1 MSVIPAAT
9 SSPPTTTNAGL
20 TKNLLTSTD
29 FLQILVA
36 EFQNQDPTTP
46 VDPTQFASQLVEFSN
61 LGQLESIDTA
71 VQQTPSNE
79 LQTASSLIGR
89 EVVAAGSS
97 VGVKGGKATS
107 IVYAPAT
114 SDSYQALVYDSGGN
128 QVDDVSLGQL
138 QAGSV
143 QTFTW
148 QPSSSISDGA
158 YAVNIVNSQ
167 NTPVQGTLEQGVV
180 QNVSLSGS
188 AVQLDLGNL
197 VLSQSAVE
205 EVARNPNADRS
216 RRTKNVWQH
225 AIDYSNRITGRRYR
239 ASGGER

>member
-1 MSVIPAAT
+1 MIGIPATA
-9 SSPPTTTNAGL
+9 SSPPTNPSTELPATNA
-20 TKNLLTSTD
+20 LTSTD

-71 VQQTPSNE
+71 VQKSPSTD

-89 EVVAAGSS
+89 EVVAAGNS
-97 VGVKGGKATS
+97 VGIKSGKATS

-114 SDSYQALVYDSGGN
+114 ADSYQALVYDARGN
-128 QVDDVSLGQL
+128 QVDNVSLGDL
-138 QAGSV
+138 QAGSL

-148 QPSSSISDGA
+148 QPSSSTSDGA
-158 YAVNIVNSQ
+158 YTVNIVNSHSAS
-167 NTPVQGTLEQGVV
+167 VQGTLEQGVV
-180 QNVSLSGS
+180 QNVSLSGG

-197 VLSQSAVE
+197 TLSQSAVQ
-205 EVARNPNADRS
+205 EVAQP
-216 RRTKNVWQH
+216 
-225 AIDYSNRITGRRYR
+225 
-239 ASGGER
+239 

>member
-1 MSVIPAAT
+1 MSTIPAAT
-9 SSPPTTTNAGL
+9 SSTPTNTSTDL
-20 TKNLLTSTD
+20 TANLLTSAD

-46 VDPTQFASQLVEFSN
+46 VDPTEFASQLVQFAN

-71 VQQTPSNE
+71 VTQSPTSL
-79 LQTASSLIGR
+79 LQSASSLIGS

-97 VGVKGGKATS
+97 VGVTSGKATS

-114 SDSYQALVYDSGGN
+114 TDSYTALVSDSNGN
-128 QVDDVSLGQL
+128 QVDSVSLGAL

-148 QPSSSISDGA
+148 QPSSSISDGT
-158 YAVNIVNSQ
+158 YTVSIVNSQ

-197 VLSQSAVE
+197 VLSQSAVQ
-205 EVARNPNADRS
+205 EVAQP
-216 RRTKNVWQH
+216 
-225 AIDYSNRITGRRYR
+225 
-239 ASGGER
+239 

>member
-1 MSVIPAAT
+1 MIGIPATT
-9 SSPPTTTNAGL
+9 SSPSTPSSSTNTSSDLPATNA
-20 TKNLLTSTD
+20 LTSTD

-71 VQQTPSNE
+71 VTQSPSTV
-79 LQTASSLIGR
+79 LQSASSLIGR

-97 VGVKGGKATS
+97 VGVKSSKATS

-114 SDSYQALVYDSGGN
+114 TDSYQALVYDSGGN

-158 YAVNIVNSQ
+158 YTVNIVNSQ
-167 NTPVQGTLEQGVV
+167 NTPIQGTLEQGVV

-197 VLSQSAVE
+197 VLSQSAVQ
-205 EVARNPNADRS
+205 EVAQP
-216 RRTKNVWQH
+216 
-225 AIDYSNRITGRRYR
+225 
-239 ASGGER
+239 

>member
-1 MSVIPAAT
+1 MIAIPATA
-9 SSPPTTTNAGL
+9 SSPPTSTSAELPTTNA
-20 TKNLLTSTD
+20 LTSTD

-61 LGQLESIDTA
+61 LGQLESIDSA
-71 VQQTPSNE
+71 VTQSPSAN
-79 LQTASSLIGR
+79 LQSASSLIGR

-97 VGVKGGKATS
+97 VGVKSGKATS

-114 SDSYQALVYDSGGN
+114 TDGYQALVYDSGGN
-128 QVDDVSLGQL
+128 QVDNVSLGEL
-138 QAGSV
+138 PGGSI

-148 QPSSSISDGA
+148 QPSSSVSDGP
-158 YAVNIVNSQ
+158 YTVNIVNSH

-180 QNVSLSGS
+180 QNVSLSGG

-205 EVARNPNADRS
+205 EVAQP
-216 RRTKNVWQH
+216 
-225 AIDYSNRITGRRYR
+225 
-239 ASGGER
+239 

>member
-1 MSVIPAAT
+1 MSTIPAAT
-9 SSPPTTTNAGL
+9 SSTPTNTSTDL
-20 TKNLLTSTD
+20 TANLLTSAD

-46 VDPTQFASQLVEFSN
+46 VDPTEFASQLVQFAN

-71 VQQTPSNE
+71 VTQSPTSL
-79 LQTASSLIGR
+79 LQSASSLIGS

-97 VGVKGGKATS
+97 VGVTSGKATS

-114 SDSYQALVYDSGGN
+114 SDSYTALVSDSNGN
-128 QVDDVSLGQL
+128 QVDSVSLGAL

-148 QPSSSISDGA
+148 QPSSSISDGT
-158 YAVNIVNSQ
+158 YTVSIVNSQ

-197 VLSQSAVE
+197 VLSQSAVQ
-205 EVARNPNADRS
+205 EVAQP
-216 RRTKNVWQH
+216 
-225 AIDYSNRITGRRYR
+225 
-239 ASGGER
+239 

>member
-1 MSVIPAAT
+1 MSTIPAAT
-9 SSPPTTTNAGL
+9 SSTPTNTSTDL
-20 TKNLLTSTD
+20 TGNLLTSAD

-46 VDPTQFASQLVEFSN
+46 VDPTEFASQLVQFAN

-71 VQQTPSNE
+71 VTQSPTSL
-79 LQTASSLIGR
+79 LQSASSLIGS

-97 VGVKGGKATS
+97 VGVTSGKATS

-114 SDSYQALVYDSGGN
+114 SDSYTALVSDSNGN
-128 QVDDVSLGQL
+128 QVDSVSLGAL

-148 QPSSSISDGA
+148 QPSSSISDGT
-158 YAVNIVNSQ
+158 YTVSIVNSQ
-167 NTPVQGTLEQGVV
+167 NSPVQGTLEQGVV

-197 VLSQSAVE
+197 VLSQSAVQ
-205 EVARNPNADRS
+205 EVAQP
-216 RRTKNVWQH
+216 
-225 AIDYSNRITGRRYR
+225 
-239 ASGGER
+239 

>member
-1 MSVIPAAT
+1 MIGIPATT
-9 SSPPTTTNAGL
+9 SSPSTTTTNSSSDL
-20 TKNLLTSTD
+20 TSDLLTSTD

-46 VDPTQFASQLVEFSN
+46 VDPTEFASQLVEFSN
-61 LGQLESIDTA
+61 LGELESINTA
-71 VQQTPSNE
+71 VTPSPSAV
-79 LQTASSLIGR
+79 LQSASSLIGSQ
-89 EVVAAGSS
+89 VVAAGSS
-97 VGVKGGKATS
+97 IGLASGKATS

-114 SDSYQALVYDSGGN
+114 TDSYQALVYDSGGN

-158 YAVNIVNSQ
+158 YTVNIVNSQ

-188 AVQLDLGNL
+188 TVQLDLGNL
-197 VLSQSAVE
+197 VLSQSAIQ
-205 EVARNPNADRS
+205 EVAQP
-216 RRTKNVWQH
+216 
-225 AIDYSNRITGRRYR
+225 
-239 ASGGER
+239 